1 MSGRARKPV
10 CACIIGLGKVGA
22 GYAPDSKGQPR
33 SHLDAIIQSA
43 GIEPVLLVDKSSSIL
58 NGVLSRYGELDPSI
72 FVTKV
77 PLRRKISKSN
87 AIDVVVVC
95 TPLLGRY
102 DLIENLTKLRPKVLI
117 LEKPIAANCVEA
129 KKILELCKELEIECR
144 VNFPR
149 RLDVRIRKIKD
160 SLAKDPLKVIFRYSS
175 SFENFGP
182 HLIDFALNFF
192 GEIKSVTSF
201 RESVSS
207 AGKTYDFLIEN
218 SWGLP
223 IYCIGTGDTAYQQL
237 DCEVFYKD
245 RKFDFK
251 NGMTEIVENV
261 SVKNL
266 VYSGV
271 SHLEPNFRF
280 CREPV
285 GGLQELYQSIV
296 KYIDARHMILGC
308 NMEEGVMGQ
317 RVMDAIIK
325 SSQAGFKKI
334 TLN

>member
-1 MSGRARKPV
+1 MSGRAKKPV
-10 CACIIGLGKVGA
+10 CACIIGLGNVGA
-22 GYAPDSKGQPR
+22 GYAPDFKGQPR

-43 GIEPVLLVDKSSSIL
+43 GIEPVLLVDKNRTIL

-77 PLRRKISKSN
+77 PLTKKFSKYN

-95 TPLLGRY
+95 TQLVGRY

-117 LEKPIAANCVEA
+117 LEKPIAENCVEV
-129 KKILELCKELEIECR
+129 KKILELCEELEIECR

-149 RLDVRIRKIKD
+149 RLDVRIRKAKEF
-160 SLAKDPLKVIFRYSS
+160 LAKDPLKVIFRYSS

-182 HLIDFALNFF
+182 HLIDFAMNFF

-218 SWGLP
+218 CWGLP
-223 IYCIGTGDTAYQQL
+223 IYCIGIGDTEYQQL
-237 DCEVFYKD
+237 DCEVFYEDCKI
-245 RKFDFK
+245 DFK

-266 VYSGV
+266 LYSGV
-271 SHLEPNFRF
+271 SHLDPNIKFS
-280 CREPV
+280 REPV

-296 KYIDARHMILGC
+296 QYIDTRHMILGC
-308 NMEEGVMGQ
+308 NLEEGVMGQ

-325 SSQAGFKKI
+325 SSQSGFKKI